1 MSATG
6 HPPVPTSDEAHW
18 FRLLGRGVRKR
29 CPNCGAGHV
38 YRTWFEMEDRC
49 PQCALKFE
57 REPGF
62 FVGAY
67 LINFAIAI
75 VLLFVLCM
83 AFVVVKANDAEA
95 SPTAFL
101 VVGLLM
107 AVVGPILF
115 YPFSRTLWSAI
126 DIGMTPLEPA
136 ELAAMADLV
145 DGGPPS
151 EISSPS

>member
-1 MSATG
+1 MNATAG
-6 HPPVPTSDEAHW
+6 SGAPVSDEAHW
-18 FRLLGRGVRKR
+18 FRLLGRGLRKR

-38 YRTWFEMEDRC
+38 YRTWFEMKDRC
-49 PQCALKFE
+49 PECALKFE

-75 VLLFVLCM
+75 VLLFLLCM
-83 AFVVVKANDAEA
+83 AFVAVKASNADA

-101 VVGLLM
+101 VAGTLM
-107 AVVGPILF
+107 AVAGPILF

-136 ELAAMADLV
+136 ELSAMAAAHDV
-145 DGGPPS
+145 ADA
-151 EISSPS
+151 ESSG

>member
-1 MSATG
+1 VNATSG
-6 HPPVPTSDEAHW
+6 PDVPVSDEAHW
-18 FRLLGRGVRKR
+18 FRLLGRGLRKH

-38 YRTWFEMEDRC
+38 YRTWFEMKDRC
-49 PQCALKFE
+49 PECALKFE

-75 VLLFVLCM
+75 VLLFLLCM
-83 AFVVVKANDAEA
+83 AFVAVKANNADA

-101 VVGLLM
+101 LAGTLM
-107 AVVGPILF
+107 AVAGPILF

-136 ELAAMADLV
+136 ELSAMAAAHDAV
-145 DGGPPS
+145 DTESTGQP
-151 EISSPS
+151 